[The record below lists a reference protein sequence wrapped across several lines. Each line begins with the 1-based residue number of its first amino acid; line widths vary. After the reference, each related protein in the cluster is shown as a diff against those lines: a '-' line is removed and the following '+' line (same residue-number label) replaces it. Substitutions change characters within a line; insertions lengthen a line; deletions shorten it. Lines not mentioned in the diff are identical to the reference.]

1 MSKYILIFCTC
12 IILFSYQA
20 AAQSGGKI
28 VGEVTDAS
36 TGQPLLGCSIFI
48 ENLMLGDATDED
60 GNYLI
65 LNVPSGTHT
74 VRAKML
80 GYTTQVIEGVKV
92 SSGLTVTLDFKL
104 APETI
109 EIQEVRVTSYKIPP
123 VQKDLTSKL
132 QGRTAEEISQIP
144 ITTVKDVLVQQAG
157 VTRQILTRDV
167 SSLPV
172 FGQFATIPSDGLH
185 FRGGRENEAAYL
197 LDGINVGD
205 ALWGDFNVDEMGE
218 LAISSM
224 ETFTGT
230 FAPQYGEA
238 MSGVIR
244 ISSATDMSTTP
255 KFALK
260 TFTDNFG
267 LNATSENTYSV
278 EFALS
283 SSLPFYNNLGFMYSH
298 RTFSTDGY
306 IFGYIYP
313 EYVNSEG
320 VDKSGTPKRVPMQF
334 SDTQFDFGKLIW
346 QAVPSLK
353 ITLGG
358 FISKANKGV
367 YNHYFKYNPNGTP
380 PVRLK
385 DNLGYLKFNYLINE
399 RSYVELSAAN
409 YERGFKSHVYDDL
422 SLYSIVPQNGS
433 AEFSI
438 VGEDWVY
445 FDTYFNRKE
454 AKADYVWQINKIHN
468 LSIGSTLQL
477 LHTDLTRLN
486 PDGGDALE
494 QYAYRPYQVDGYVN
508 EKMEFEDMGM
518 IINLGAR
525 FDYINTNR
533 KVLDNIKQNTDP
545 NAPVENAKTEFYVTP
560 RLGISFPIADKAA
573 VRFGYGHYYQF
584 PNYYKVFQGTYYV
597 EASGEYRPNPQLEN
611 TPIASSTIEPEK
623 TVNYEFGLQTMLSD
637 FVSLDVTAFYRKTNN
652 LIGIILNETTEG
664 KRFQEM
670 GNIDYATV
678 KGIEFSLKKH
688 FSNNFSAFFN
698 YTLSN
703 TLVSTSILFER
714 PTDESRTFPADW
726 DQPHVFQGN
735 IHFEMN
741 NGFGFSLYGSLASGF
756 PYTRSSFDPNGERS
770 PSIHQLDL
778 NLFKN
783 FDFFS
788 FKQQL
793 FVQITNLTNDRN
805 IWWVYADSGVAGAD
819 ANEATSYDYTN
830 NPSMYGPGRTI
841 RLGIKIWN

>member
-1 MSKYILIFCTC
+1 MSKYILIFCTL
-12 IILFSYQA
+12 ILLSSQA

-28 VGEVTDAS
+28 VGNITDAS
-36 TGQPLLGCSIFI
+36 TGQPLVGCSIFI

-65 LNVPSGTHT
+65 LNLPSGTHN

-80 GYTTQVIEGVKV
+80 GYNTQVVEGVKV
-92 SSGLTVTLDFKL
+92 SSGLTVTLDFELQPESIKL
-104 APETI
+104 
-109 EIQEVRVTSYKIPP
+109 QEVTVTSYKIPP

-157 VTRQILTRDV
+157 VTRQVLTRDV

-172 FGQFATIPSDGLH
+172 FGQFATVPSDGLH
-185 FRGGRENEAAYL
+185 FRGGRENEAEYL

-205 ALWGDFNVDEMGE
+205 ALWGDFNIDQLGE

-238 MSGVIR
+238 MSGVVK
-244 ISSATDMSTTP
+244 ISSGSDMSTTP
-255 KFALK
+255 KFAIK
-260 TFTDNFG
+260 SFTDNFG
-267 LNATSENTYSV
+267 IDAVSENTKSL
-278 EFALS
+278 EFSMSAA
-283 SSLPFYNNLGFMYSH
+283 LPFYSSLGFMYSH

-313 EYVNSEG
+313 NYVNSEG
-320 VDKSGTPKRVPMQF
+320 TNKSGTPERVPMQF
-334 SDTQFDFGKLIW
+334 SDTQFDFAKIIW
-346 QAVPSLK
+346 QAVPSFK
-353 ITLGG
+353 VTLGG
-358 FISKANKGV
+358 FYSKANKGV
-367 YNHYFKYNPNGTP
+367 YNHYFKYNPYGTP
-380 PVRLK
+380 PVRLN
-385 DNLGYLKFNYLINE
+385 DNLGYVKFNYLINE
-399 RSYVELSAAN
+399 RSYVELSLAN
-409 YERGFKSHVYDDL
+409 YERKFKSSVYDDL
-422 SLYSIVPQNGS
+422 SLYSVVPQNGT
-433 AEFSI
+433 AEFSFI
-438 VGEDWVY
+438 GEDWV
-445 FDTYFNRKE
+445 FFSTYFSRKE
-454 AKADYVWQINKIHN
+454 AKLDYVWQINKIHN
-468 LSIGSTLQL
+468 LSIGSSLQL
-477 LHTDLTRLN
+477 LKTDLTRRN
-486 PDGGDALE
+486 PDGGEALE
-494 QYAYRPYQVDGYVN
+494 QYNYKPYQVDGYVN

-533 KVLDNIKQNTDP
+533 KVLVDLKENGNP
-545 NAPVENAKTEFYVTP
+545 NAPVEQAKADFYVTP

-584 PNYYKVFQGTYYV
+584 PNYYKVFQGTYYLS
-597 EASGEYRPNPQLEN
+597 ASGQYRPNPQLEN
-611 TPIASSTIEPEK
+611 TPLAATTIEPEK

-637 FVSLDVTAFYRKTNN
+637 YVSLDVTAFYRKTNN
-652 LIGIILNETTEG
+652 LIGVLLNETAEG
-664 KRFQEM
+664 KRFQVM

-678 KGIEFSLKKH
+678 KGLEFSLKKT
-688 FSNNFSAFFN
+688 FSKNFSAFFN

-703 TLVSTSILFER
+703 TLVSTSVLFER
-714 PTDESRTFPADW
+714 PTDESRTFPANW

-735 IHFEMN
+735 VHFEMD
-741 NGFGFSLYGSLASGF
+741 NGLGFSMYGSISSGF

-770 PSIHQLDL
+770 PAVHQLDL
-778 NLFKN
+778 NVFKN
-783 FDFFS
+783 FDFFG

-793 FVQITNLTNDRN
+793 FVQVTNLTNDRN

-830 NPSMYGPGRTI
+830 NPSMYGPGRTV

>member
-1 MSKYILIFCTC
+1 
-12 IILFSYQA
+12 
-20 AAQSGGKI
+20 
-28 VGEVTDAS
+28 VGTVTDGS
-36 TGQPLLGCSIFI
+36 NGQPLIGCSIFI
-48 ENLMLGDATDED
+48 ENLMLGDATDEN

-65 LNVPSGTHT
+65 LNIPSGNYNVKAQMVGFNTQLIEN
-74 VRAKML
+74 VR
-80 GYTTQVIEGVKV
+80 I
-92 SSGLTVTLDFKL
+92 SSGLTITLNFAL
-104 APETI
+104 ITGTI
-109 EIQEVRVTSYKIPP
+109 EMEEVTVTSYKIPP

-132 QGRTAEEISQIP
+132 QGRTGEEISQIP
-144 ITTVKDVLVQQAG
+144 ITT
-157 VTRQILTRDV
+157 
-167 SSLPV
+167 
-172 FGQFATIPSDGLH
+172 GQFATIPSDRLH

-205 ALWGDFNVDEMGE
+205 ALWGDFNIDQMGE
-218 LAISSM
+218 LGISSM

-238 MSGVIR
+238 MSGVVK
-244 ISSATDMSTTP
+244 ISSLSEMSTIP

-260 TFTDNFG
+260 TFTDQLGSDAISHN
-267 LNATSENTYSV
+267 SYSV

-283 SSLPFYNNLGFMYSH
+283 SALPFYSNLGFVFSH
-298 RTFSTDGY
+298 RTYSTDGY

-320 VDKSGTPKRVPMQF
+320 TDKTGTAKKVPMQF
-334 SDTQFDFGKLIW
+334 NDTEFNFGKLIW
-346 QAVPSLK
+346 QALPSLK
-353 ITLGG
+353 FTLGG

-380 PVRLK
+380 PVRLD
-385 DNLGYLKFNYLINE
+385 DNLAYMKFNYLISE
-399 RSYVELSAAN
+399 RSFIELSVAN

-422 SLYSIVPQNGS
+422 NQYSIVPQNGT

-454 AKADYVWQINKIHN
+454 ANVDYVWQINKIHS
-468 LSIGSTLQL
+468 LSMGSTLQL
-477 LHTDLTRLN
+477 LKTDYVRRN
-486 PDGGDALE
+486 PDGGEALE
-494 QYAYRPYQVDGYVN
+494 QYSYKPYQIDGYIN

-518 IINLGAR
+518 IINLGVR

-533 KVLDNIKQNTDP
+533 KVLVDITQNGNP
-545 NAPVENAKTEFYVTP
+545 NAPMEDAKAEFYATP
-560 RLGISFPIADKAA
+560 RLGISFPIADRAA

-597 EASGEYRPNPQLEN
+597 QASGEYRPNPQLEN
-611 TPIASSTIEPEK
+611 TPIASSMIEPEK

-714 PTDESRTFPADW
+714 PTDESRTFPANW

-735 IHFEMN
+735 VHFEMN
-741 NGFGFSLYGSLASGF
+741 NGFGFSLYGSIASGF

-770 PSIHQLDL
+770 PTVHALDL
-778 NLFKN
+778 NIFKN
-783 FDFFS
+783 FDFFG

-793 FVQITNLTNDRN
+793 FFQITNLTNDRN
-805 IWWVYADSGVAGAD
+805 VWWVYADSGVAGQD

-830 NPSMYGPGRTI
+830 NPTMYGPGRTI

>member
-1 MSKYILIFCTC
+1 MSKYILIFC
-12 IILFSYQA
+12 ISLILFWNQA
-20 AAQSGGKI
+20 SAQSGGKI
-28 VGEVTDAS
+28 VGVVTDAAN
-36 TGQPLLGCSIFI
+36 GQPLFGCSIFI
-48 ENLMLGDATDED
+48 ENLMLGDATDKD

-65 LNVPSGTHT
+65 LNIPSGTHT
-74 VRAKML
+74 IRAQML
-80 GYTTQVIEGVKV
+80 GYNSQVIEGVKV
-92 SSGLTVTLDFKL
+92 SSGLTITLDFKL
-104 APETI
+104 AQETI
-109 EIQEVRVTSYKIPP
+109 EMQEVTVTSYKIPP

-132 QGRTAEEISQIP
+132 QGRTGEEISQIP
-144 ITTVKDVLVQQAG
+144 ITTVKDILIQQAG
-157 VTRQILTRDV
+157 VTRQVLTQDV

-172 FGQFATIPSDGLH
+172 FGQYATVPSDGLH

-205 ALWGDFNVDEMGE
+205 ALWGDFNVDQMGE

-238 MSGVIR
+238 MSGVVK
-244 ISSATDMSTTP
+244 ISSTTEMSTIP
-255 KFALK
+255 KFAIK
-260 TFTDNFG
+260 TFTDNLG
-267 LNATSENTYSV
+267 SDAISENTKSL
-278 EFALS
+278 EFVLS
-283 SSLPFYNNLGFMYSH
+283 SALPFYKNLGFVYSH

-306 IFGYIYP
+306 IYGYIYP

-320 VDKSGTPKRVPMQF
+320 VDKSGTPKKVPMQF
-334 SDTQFDFGKLIW
+334 NDTQFDFGKLIW

-367 YNHYFKYNPNGTP
+367 YNHYFKYNPYGTP
-380 PVRLK
+380 PVRLN
-385 DNLGYLKFNYLINE
+385 DNLGYLKINYLINE
-399 RSYVELSAAN
+399 RSYLELSVAN
-409 YERGFKSHVYDDL
+409 YERGFKSSVYDDL
-422 SLYSIVPQNGS
+422 SLYSIVPQNGT

-438 VGEDWVY
+438 VGEDWVF
-445 FDTYFNRKE
+445 FDSYFNRKE
-454 AKADYVWQINKIHN
+454 ANADYVWQINKIHN
-468 LSIGSTLQL
+468 LSVGSTLQL
-477 LHTDLTRLN
+477 LQTDMTRRN
-486 PDGGDALE
+486 PDGGEALE
-494 QYAYRPYQVDGYVN
+494 QYSYKPYQIDGYVN

-533 KVLDNIKQNTDP
+533 KVLVDIKQNSDP
-545 NAPVENAKTEFYVTP
+545 NAPVEDAKAEFYVTP
-560 RLGISFPIADKAA
+560 RLGISFPIADRAA

-611 TPIASSTIEPEK
+611 TPIASSTIQPEK
-623 TVNYEFGLQTMLSD
+623 TVNYEFGLQTMLSN

-678 KGIEFSLKKH
+678 KGIEISLKKY

-714 PTDESRTFPADW
+714 PTDESRTFPANW

-770 PSIHQLDL
+770 PSVHQLDL

-788 FKQQL
+788 FRQQL
-793 FVQITNLTNDRN
+793 FIQVTNLTNDRN
-805 IWWVYADSGVAGAD
+805 IWWVYADSGVAGTD

-841 RLGIKIWN
+841 RLGIKLWN

>member
-1 MSKYILIFCTC
+1 MSKYILTFC
-12 IILFSYQA
+12 ISLILLSYQT
-20 AAQSGGKI
+20 AAQSGKI
-28 VGEVTDAS
+28 VGVVTDAEN
-36 TGQPLLGCSIFI
+36 GQPIPGCNIYI
-48 ENLMLGDATDED
+48 ENLMLGDATDEG

-65 LNVPSGTHT
+65 LNVPSGTHS
-74 VRAKML
+74 VRAQMM
-80 GYTTQVIEGVKV
+80 GYNTQVIEGVNV
-92 SSGLTVTLDFKL
+92 SSGLTVNLDFKL
-104 APETI
+104 QSKSVEL
-109 EIQEVRVTSYKIPP
+109 QEVVVTSYKIPP

-132 QGRTAEEISQIP
+132 QGRTNEEIAQIP
-144 ITTVKDVLVQQAG
+144 ITTVKDILVQQAG
-157 VTRQILTRDV
+157 VTLQKLTRDV

-172 FGQFATIPSDGLH
+172 FGQFATVPSDGLH

-205 ALWGDFNVDEMGE
+205 ALWGDFNLDQMGE
-218 LAISSM
+218 LGISSM

-238 MSGVIR
+238 MSGVVK
-244 ISSATDMSTTP
+244 ISSLSELSVQP

-267 LNATSENTYSV
+267 IDATSQNTYSV
-278 EFALS
+278 EFMLS
-283 SSLPFYNNLGFMYSH
+283 SALPFYKDLGIIYSH

-313 EYVNSEG
+313 NYVNSEG
-320 VDKSGTPKRVPMQF
+320 TDKSGTPKKIPMQF
-334 SDTQFDFGKLIW
+334 NDTEFNFAKIIW
-346 QAVPSLK
+346 QALPDLK
-353 ITLGG
+353 FSLGG
-358 FISKANKGV
+358 FVSNANKGV
-367 YNHYFKYNPNGTP
+367 YNHYFKYNPYGTP

-385 DNLGYLKFNYLINE
+385 DNLGYLKINYLISQ
-399 RSYVELSAAN
+399 RSYFELSLAN
-409 YERGFKSHVYDDL
+409 YERGFKSSVYDNL
-422 SLYSIVPQNGS
+422 SLYGVVPQNGS
-433 AEFSI
+433 AEFSTI
-438 VGEDWVY
+438 GEDWVF

-454 AKADYVWQINKIHN
+454 VDANYTWQINKIHN
-468 LSIGSTLQL
+468 IAIGSTLQL
-477 LHTDLTRLN
+477 LKTNLTRRN
-486 PDGGDALE
+486 PDGGEALE
-494 QYAYRPYQVDGYVN
+494 EYAYKPYQINGYVN

-533 KVLDNIKQNTDP
+533 KVLVDIKQNSNP
-545 NAPVENAKTEFYVTP
+545 NASVENAKAEFYVTP

-573 VRFGYGHYYQF
+573 IRFGYGHYYQF

-597 EASGEYRPNPQLEN
+597 AASGEFRPNPQLEN
-611 TPIASSTIEPEK
+611 TPIASSTIQPEK
-623 TVNYEFGLQTMLSD
+623 TVNYEVGLQTMLGD

-652 LIGIILNETTEG
+652 LIGVILNETTEG

-714 PTDESRTFPADW
+714 PTDESRTFPANW

-735 IHFEMN
+735 VHFEMD
-741 NGFGFSLYGSLASGF
+741 NGFGFSLYGSLSSGF

-770 PSIHQLDL
+770 PAVHELDL

-783 FDFFS
+783 FDFIG

-793 FVQITNLTNDRN
+793 FIQITNLTNDRN

-830 NPSMYGPGRTI
+830 NPSMYGPGRTV
-841 RLGIKIWN
+841 RLGIKLWN

>member
-1 MSKYILIFCTC
+1 MKKYILIFC
-12 IILFSYQA
+12 IHIFFLSLQVV
-20 AAQSGGKI
+20 AQSGGKI
-28 VGEVTDAS
+28 VGVVTDADN
-36 TGQPLLGCSIFI
+36 GQPLIGCSIFI
-48 ENLMLGDATDED
+48 ENLMLGDATDSD

-65 LNVPSGTHT
+65 LNIPSGTHT
-74 VRAKML
+74 IRAQMV
-80 GYTTQVIEGVKV
+80 GYNTQVIEGVKV
-92 SSGLTVTLDFKL
+92 SSGLTINLDFKMTS
-104 APETI
+104 ETI
-109 EIQEVRVTSYKIPP
+109 EIQEVTVTSYKIPP

-132 QGRTAEEISQIP
+132 QGRTSEEISQIP

-157 VTRQILTRDV
+157 VTRQVLTRDI

-172 FGQFATIPSDGLH
+172 FGQYATVPTDGLH

-205 ALWGDFNVDEMGE
+205 ALWGDFNVDQMGE
-218 LAISSM
+218 LSISSM

-238 MSGVIR
+238 MSGIVK
-244 ISSATDMSTTP
+244 ISSLSEMSTTP

-260 TFTDNFG
+260 TFTDQLG
-267 LNATSENTYSV
+267 SDAISDNTYGV
-278 EFALS
+278 EFVLS
-283 SSLPFYNNLGFMYSH
+283 SALPFYSNLGFVFSH
-298 RTFSTDGY
+298 RTYSTDGY
-306 IFGYIYP
+306 INGYIYP

-320 VDKSGTPKRVPMQF
+320 TDKSGTPIEVPMQF
-334 SDTQFDFGKLIW
+334 NDTEFNFGKLVW
-346 QAVPSLK
+346 QALPSLK
-353 ITLGG
+353 FSFGG
-358 FISKANKGV
+358 FISKANRGV
-367 YNHYFKYNPNGTP
+367 YNHYFKYNPYGTP
-380 PVRLK
+380 PVRLD
-385 DNLGYLKFNYLINE
+385 DNLAYIKVNYLINE
-399 RSYVELSAAN
+399 RSYLEMSVAN
-409 YERGFKSHVYDDL
+409 YERGFKSSVYDDL
-422 SLYSIVPQNGS
+422 SLYGIVPQNGT

-438 VGEDWVY
+438 VGEDWVF
-445 FDTYFNRKE
+445 FDSYFNRQE
-454 AKADYVWQINKIHN
+454 ANIDYVWQINKIHN
-468 LSIGSTLQL
+468 LSVGSTLQL
-477 LHTDLTRLN
+477 LQTNMTRRN
-486 PDGGDALE
+486 PDGGEALE
-494 QYAYRPYQVDGYVN
+494 QYSYEPYQIDGYVN

-533 KVLDNIKQNTDP
+533 QVLVDITQNSDP
-545 NAPVENAKTEFYVTP
+545 NAPMEDAKAQFYVTP
-560 RLGISFPIADKAA
+560 RLGISFPIADRAA
-573 VRFGYGHYYQF
+573 VRFGYGGYFQY

-597 EASGEYRPNPQLEN
+597 EATGEYRPNPQLEN
-611 TPIASSTIEPEK
+611 TPIASSMIEPEK
-623 TVNYEFGLQTMLSD
+623 TVNYEFGLQTMLGD

-714 PTDESRTFPADW
+714 PTDESRTFPANW

-741 NGFGFSLYGSLASGF
+741 NGFGFSLYGSISSGF
-756 PYTRSSFDPNGERS
+756 PYTSSSFDPNGERS

-783 FDFFS
+783 FDFFG

-793 FVQITNLTNDRN
+793 FVQVTNLTNDRN
-805 IWWVYADSGVAGAD
+805 VWWVYADSGVAGQD

-841 RLGIKIWN
+841 RLGIKLWN

>member
-1 MSKYILIFCTC
+1 MSKYILIFCAV
-12 IILFSYQA
+12 ILLSYQA

-28 VGEVTDAS
+28 VGNITDAS
-36 TGQPLLGCSIFI
+36 TGQPLVGCSVFI
-48 ENLMLGDATDED
+48 ENLMLGDATDEE

-65 LNVPSGTHT
+65 LNIPSGNHN

-80 GYTTQVIEGVKV
+80 GYNTQIVEGVKV
-92 SSGLTVTLDFKL
+92 SSGLTVTLDFEL
-104 APETI
+104 QPESI
-109 EIQEVRVTSYKIPP
+109 KMEEVTVTSYKIPP

-157 VTRQILTRDV
+157 VTRQVLTRDV

-172 FGQFATIPSDGLH
+172 FGQFATVPSDGLH
-185 FRGGRENEAAYL
+185 FRGGRENEAVYL

-205 ALWGDFNVDEMGE
+205 ALWGDFNLDQMGE

-238 MSGVIR
+238 MSGVVK

-260 TFTDNFG
+260 SFTDNFG
-267 LNATSENTYSV
+267 IDAVSQNTKSF
-278 EFALS
+278 EFSMAS
-283 SSLPFYNNLGFMYSH
+283 ALPFYSNLGFMYSH

-313 EYVNSEG
+313 NYVNSEG
-320 VDKSGTPKRVPMQF
+320 TDKSGTPKKIPMQF
-334 SDTQFDFGKLIW
+334 NDTQFDFAKIVW
-346 QAVPSLK
+346 QAVPSFK
-353 ITLGG
+353 VTLGG
-358 FISKANKGV
+358 FYSKANKGV
-367 YNHYFKYNPNGTP
+367 YNHYFKYNPYGTP
-380 PVRLK
+380 PVRLN
-385 DNLGYLKFNYLINE
+385 DNLEYAKFNYLINE
-399 RSYVELSAAN
+399 RSYVELALAN
-409 YERGFKSHVYDDL
+409 YERKFKSSVYDDL
-422 SLYSIVPQNGS
+422 SLYSVVPQNGT

-438 VGEDWVY
+438 VGEDWV
-445 FDTYFNRKE
+445 FFNTYFNRKE
-454 AKADYVWQINKIHN
+454 AKLDYVWQINKIHN

-477 LHTDLTRLN
+477 LKTDLTRRN
-486 PDGGDALE
+486 PDGGEALE
-494 QYAYRPYQVDGYVN
+494 QYNYRPYQVDGYVN

-533 KVLDNIKQNTDP
+533 KVLVDLKQNGSP
-545 NAPVENAKTEFYVTP
+545 NAPVENARSEFYVTP

-597 EASGEYRPNPQLEN
+597 TATGEYRPNPQLEN
-611 TPIASSTIEPEK
+611 TPLAATSIEPEK

-652 LIGIILNETTEG
+652 LIGVILNETTEG
-664 KRFQEM
+664 KRFQVM

-678 KGIEFSLKKH
+678 KGIEFSLKKQ
-688 FSNNFSAFFN
+688 FSNHFSAFFN

-714 PTDESRTFPADW
+714 PTDESRTFPANW

-735 IHFEMN
+735 IHFEMD
-741 NGFGFSLYGSLASGF
+741 NGFGFSLYGSISSGF

-770 PSIHQLDL
+770 PAVHQLDL

-783 FDFFS
+783 FDFFG
-788 FKQQL
+788 FTQQL

-805 IWWVYADSGVAGAD
+805 IWWVYADSGVAGTD

-830 NPSMYGPGRTI
+830 NPSMYGPGRTV
-841 RLGIKIWN
+841 RLGIKLWN

>member
-1 MSKYILIFCTC
+1 MSKYIIIFCAA
-12 IILFSYQA
+12 ILLSYQA

-28 VGEVTDAS
+28 VGNIKDAS
-36 TGQPLLGCSIFI
+36 TGQPLIGCSVFI

-60 GNYLI
+60 GNFLI
-65 LNVPSGTHT
+65 LNIPSGTHN

-80 GYTTQVIEGVKV
+80 GYNTQVIEGVKV
-92 SSGLTVTLDFKL
+92 SSGLTVTLDFEL
-104 APETI
+104 QPESI
-109 EIQEVRVTSYKIPP
+109 KMEEVTVTSYKTPP

-144 ITTVKDVLVQQAG
+144 ITTVKDVLIQQAG
-157 VTRQILTRDV
+157 VTKQVLTRDV
-167 SSLPV
+167 GSLPA
-172 FGQFATIPSDGLH
+172 FGQFATVPSDGLH
-185 FRGGRENEAAYL
+185 FRGGRENEAEYL

-205 ALWGDFNVDEMGE
+205 ALWGDFNIDQMGE
-218 LAISSM
+218 LSISSM

-238 MSGVIR
+238 MSGVVK
-244 ISSATDMSTTP
+244 ISSASDMSTTP
-255 KFALK
+255 KFAIK
-260 TFTDNFG
+260 SFTDNFG
-267 LNATSENTYSV
+267 VDAVSENTKSL
-278 EFALS
+278 EFSMSAA
-283 SSLPFYNNLGFMYSH
+283 LPFYSNLGFMYSH

-313 EYVNSEG
+313 NYVNSEG
-320 VDKSGTPKRVPMQF
+320 TDKSGTPKQVPMQF
-334 SDTQFDFGKLIW
+334 NDTQFDFAKIIW
-346 QAVPSLK
+346 QAVPSFK
-353 ITLGG
+353 VTLGG
-358 FISKANKGV
+358 FYSKANKGV
-367 YNHYFKYNPNGTP
+367 YNHYFKYNPYGTP
-380 PVRLK
+380 PVRLN
-385 DNLGYLKFNYLINE
+385 DNLGYIKFNFLINE
-399 RSYVELSAAN
+399 RSYVELSLAN
-409 YERGFKSHVYDDL
+409 YERKFKSSVFDDL
-422 SLYSIVPQNGS
+422 SLYGIVPQNGT

-438 VGEDWVY
+438 VGEDWV
-445 FDTYFNRKE
+445 FFNTYFNRKE
-454 AKADYVWQINKIHN
+454 AKLDYVWQINKIHN
-468 LSIGSTLQL
+468 LSVGSTLQL
-477 LHTDLTRLN
+477 LKTDLTRRN
-486 PDGGDALE
+486 PDGGEALE
-494 QYAYRPYQVDGYVN
+494 QYNYKPYQVDGYVN

-533 KVLDNIKQNTDP
+533 KVLIDLKQNGDP
-545 NAPVENAKTEFYVTP
+545 KAPVEDAKADFYVTP

-597 EASGEYRPNPQLEN
+597 SASGQYRPNPQLEN
-611 TPIASSTIEPEK
+611 TPLAATTIEPEK

-652 LIGIILNETTEG
+652 LIGVLLNETTEG
-664 KRFQEM
+664 KRFQVM

-678 KGIEFSLKKH
+678 KGLEFSLKKQ
-688 FSNNFSAFFN
+688 FSNHFSAFFN

-714 PTDESRTFPADW
+714 PTDESRTFPANW

-735 IHFEMN
+735 VHFEMD
-741 NGFGFSLYGSLASGF
+741 NGLGFSLYGSISSGF

-770 PSIHQLDL
+770 PAVHQLDM

-783 FDFFS
+783 FDFFG

-793 FVQITNLTNDRN
+793 FVQVTNLTNDRN
-805 IWWVYADSGVAGAD
+805 VWWVYADSGVAGTD

-830 NPSMYGPGRTI
+830 NPSMYGPGRTV
-841 RLGIKIWN
+841 RLGIKLWN

>member
-1 MSKYILIFCTC
+1 
-12 IILFSYQA
+12 
-20 AAQSGGKI
+20 
-28 VGEVTDAS
+28 
-36 TGQPLLGCSIFI
+36 
-48 ENLMLGDATDED
+48 MLGDATDEN

-65 LNVPSGTHT
+65 LNIPAGNYNVKAQMIGFNTQLIEN
-74 VRAKML
+74 VR
-80 GYTTQVIEGVKV
+80 V
-92 SSGLTVTLDFKL
+92 SSGLTITLNFAL
-104 APETI
+104 ITGTI
-109 EIQEVRVTSYKIPP
+109 EMQEVTVTSYKIPP

-132 QGRTAEEISQIP
+132 QGRTGEEISQIP

-157 VTRQILTRDV
+157 VTKQILTRDI

-205 ALWGDFNVDEMGE
+205 ALWGDFNIDQMGE
-218 LAISSM
+218 LGIGSM

-238 MSGVIR
+238 MSGVVK
-244 ISSATDMSTTP
+244 ISSLSEMPAQP

-260 TFTDNFG
+260 TFTDQLGSDAISHN
-267 LNATSENTYSV
+267 SYSV

-283 SSLPFYNNLGFMYSH
+283 SALPFYSNLGFMYSH
-298 RTFSTDGY
+298 RSYSSDGY

-320 VDKSGTPKRVPMQF
+320 TDKTGTSKKVPMQF
-334 SDTQFDFGKLIW
+334 NDTEFDFGKLIW
-346 QAVPSLK
+346 QALPSLK
-353 ITLGG
+353 FTLGG

-380 PVRLK
+380 PVRLD
-385 DNLGYLKFNYLINE
+385 DNLAYLKVNYLISE
-399 RSYVELSAAN
+399 RSFIELSVAN

-422 SLYSIVPQNGS
+422 NQYSIVPQNGT

-454 AKADYVWQINKIHN
+454 ANADFVWQINKIHS
-468 LSIGSTLQL
+468 LSMGSTLQL
-477 LHTDLTRLN
+477 LKTDYVRRN
-486 PDGGDALE
+486 PDGGEALE
-494 QYAYRPYQVDGYVN
+494 QYSYKPYQIDGYIN

-518 IINLGAR
+518 IINLGVR

-533 KVLDNIKQNTDP
+533 KVLVDITQNGNP
-545 NAPVENAKTEFYVTP
+545 NAPLEDAKAEFYATP
-560 RLGISFPIADKAA
+560 RLGISFPIADRAA

-597 EASGEYRPNPQLEN
+597 QATGEYRPNPQLEN
-611 TPIASSTIEPEK
+611 TPIASSMIEPEK

-714 PTDESRTFPADW
+714 PTDESRTFPANW

-741 NGFGFSLYGSLASGF
+741 NGFGFSLYGSIASGF

-770 PSIHQLDL
+770 PTVHELDL

-788 FKQQL
+788 FRQQL
-793 FVQITNLTNDRN
+793 FLQITNLTNDRN
-805 IWWVYADSGVAGAD
+805 VWWVYADSGVAGQD

-830 NPSMYGPGRTI
+830 NPTMYGPGRTI